1 MAYEFLSS
9 CSSFLITL
17 LLLIVLLKSIK
28 LVFSKRVRLPPS
40 PWKLPLLGNL
50 HQVGSLPHQSLHKLA
65 KKHGPLMIINL
76 GQVPTLVVSSSEM
89 ARETM
94 KTHDLNF
101 ANRPHF
107 KAADILLY
115 GNLDMNF
122 APYGDHWRKMRKISV
137 TNLLSAR
144 RVQSLSA
151 EKEAEVAQLMDK
163 IISQASSSPSGALNL
178 SDLFRNFTLDMLYT
192 AIMGKLSGGEEG
204 RNETFRELIDE
215 NLDILGGFSL
225 DDFFPSMGWLTSL
238 LGMDERA
245 KRTFR
250 KWDAALSKL
259 IQEHLTRNEGNL
271 KADNFVD
278 ILLSLQKDPNTDMTL
293 TDDHVKAL
301 LMDIFVGA
309 TDTTNVSLEWGMA
322 ELIRNPQVMK
332 KLQNEV
338 RGIAA
343 GKSML
348 KQDDLSEMHY
358 LKAVIK
364 ENLRLHPPAPFLF
377 PRETVES
384 CEIEGYHIP
393 AKTRVIINFWSMGR
407 DPKVWD
413 NPEEFQPERFVN
425 SPIDFNG
432 LDYEYIPFGAGRRVC
447 PGIQFAVSTL
457 YLALANLVNRFDWK
471 LPDYMKDEKEI
482 DMTETA
488 GPTMKMKTELHL
500 VPEPRF

>member
-9 CSSFLITL
+9 SSFLITL

-50 HQVGSLPHQSLHKLA
+50 HQLGSLPHQSLHKLA
-65 KKHGPLMIINL
+65 QKHGPLMLINL

-89 ARETM
+89 SRETM
-94 KTHDLNF
+94 KTHDFNF
-101 ANRPHF
+101 SGRPHI

-115 GNLDMNF
+115 GNLDMSL

-137 TNLLSAR
+137 TNLFSAR
-144 RVQSLSA
+144 RVQSFRA
-151 EKEAEVAQLMDK
+151 GREDQVAHLMDK
-163 IISQASSSPSGALNL
+163 IISQASSSPSEALNISHL
-178 SDLFRNFTLDMLYT
+178 LRCFTIDMLYT
-192 AIMGKLSGGEEG
+192 AIMGKLSSEEEG
-204 RNETFRELIDE
+204 RYETFRELIE
-215 NLDILGGFSL
+215 ETIVLLGGFCL
-225 DDFFPSMGWLTSL
+225 EDYFPSMEWLASL
-238 LGMDERA
+238 LGLNERT
-245 KRTFR
+245 KRTSR

-259 IQEHLTRNEGNL
+259 IQEHLTRDKGNL
-271 KADNFVD
+271 KVDSFLD
-278 ILLSLQKDPNTDMTL
+278 ILLSLQKDPNSDITL

-301 LMDIFVGA
+301 LMDMFVAG
-309 TDTTNVSLEWGMA
+309 TDTTNISLEWAMA

-338 RGIAA
+338 RGIAT
-343 GKSML
+343 GKSMVTE
-348 KQDDLSEMHY
+348 DDLSEMHY

-364 ENLRLHPPAPFLF
+364 ETLRLHPPAPFLL
-377 PRETVES
+377 PRETIES

-393 AKTRVIINFWSMGR
+393 AKTKVMINSWSMGR

-457 YLALANLVNRFDWK
+457 HLALANLVNRFDWK
-471 LPDYMKDEKEI
+471 LPDYMKDEKEV
-482 DMTETA
+482 DMTETPGA
-488 GPTMKMKTELHL
+488 TMRMKTKLYL
-500 VPEPRF
+500 VPKPRF